1 MNLLDK
7 CSFNPDYIESGY
19 WSESARIESEKY
31 CVPNIINV
39 RKKLNG
45 KKTILSMNNWKIS
58 LQSSYIHY
66 CPNETIDGIA
76 IYEEPN
82 FNDKII
88 IGDFSSTILSRYI
101 NVKKYGIIY
110 ASAQKNIGTAGIT
123 LVIIRDDLLK
133 KSNNIIPS
141 ILNYQILS
149 NNNSMFNTPPTFSWY
164 LSGLIFKWLKNIGGI
179 KIIQKI
185 NKKKSDLLYK
195 TIDNSNLYFNNI
207 DHINRSD
214 MNITFKLLNNNL
226 NDLFLKESYE
236 NGLYALKGHRIVGGF
251 RASIYNAMP
260 IEGVKALVKFMI
272 YFEDKYN

>member
-1 MNLLDK
+1 
-7 CSFNPDYIESGY
+7 
-19 WSESARIESEKY
+19 
-31 CVPNIINV
+31 
-39 RKKLNG
+39 
-45 KKTILSMNNWKIS
+45 
-58 LQSSYIHY
+58 
-66 CPNETIDGIA
+66 
-76 IYEEPN
+76 
-82 FNDKII
+82 
-88 IGDFSSTILSRYI
+88 
-101 NVKKYGIIY
+101 
-110 ASAQKNIGTAGIT
+110 
-123 LVIIRDDLLK
+123 
-133 KSNNIIPS
+133 
-141 ILNYQILS
+141 
-149 NNNSMFNTPPTFSWY
+149 FNTPPTFSWY